1 MVFVKNCKFSQVFFL
16 VKICQINCL
25 VTFYIEKQAFQTIET
40 LITKSRKICIFPK
53 GPWFF
58 SKIVIFL
65 IFSFYLKNGEQ
76 KSLMTFYIG
85 KQAFLDY
92 KNMVLNKSQYCIF
105 QSCQSMC
112 FVKNCNF
119 AYSFFKV
126 KIGRVK
132 VFGDVLD

>member
-1 MVFVKNCKFSQVFFL
+1 MTFLIDKQPFQTIKTSIFKSHKICIFFVKNCKFSQVFFL

-58 SKIVIFL
+58 SKIAIFL

-105 QSCQSMC
+105 PKLL
-112 FVKNCNF
+112 V
-119 AYSFFKV
+119 Y
-126 KIGRVK
+126 
-132 VFGDVLD
+132 VFC